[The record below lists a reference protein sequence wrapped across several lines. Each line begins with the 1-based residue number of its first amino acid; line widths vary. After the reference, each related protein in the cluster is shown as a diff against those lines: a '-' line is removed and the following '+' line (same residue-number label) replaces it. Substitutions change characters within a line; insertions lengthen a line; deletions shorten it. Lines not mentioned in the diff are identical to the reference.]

1 MELSPADKFWNDF
14 LVSTNRDSEDRCA
27 GDINFESKGFSNDV
41 QISMILSGAKTAV
54 FTSFASN
61 IFSISNIFS
70 GSLAGSITIVSFV
83 ASS

>member
-54 FTSFASN
+54 CTLCPFTF
-61 IFSISNIFS
+61 ISVI
-70 GSLAGSITIVSFV
+70 AKR
-83 ASS
+83 SSPVVGP